1 MCQNVARMH
10 CWLWLEVQCWLAVFC
25 WWRPICFRAS
35 LFPVIGHGNETVSPH
50 CERID
55 LCVSSSRSLS
65 RSISLS
71 LSFFLIFPLISIYHF
86 IYLSQLLPFYWL
98 LYDFSCSV
106 SHFQPQLSN
115 LSSMTIKWPFCD
127 RFRLSVSL
135 PSLPS
140 FFLLFSRSFWLSLT
154 AFHFFCFS
162 LVGWVAFPSSDTPS
176 PNPGTFE
183 MVLSQAFYF
192 VHFTLI
198 C

>member
-71 LSFFLIFPLISIYHF
+71 LSLSFL
-86 IYLSQLLPFYWL
+86 
-98 LYDFSCSV
+98 
-106 SHFQPQLSN
+106 
-115 LSSMTIKWPFCD
+115 
-127 RFRLSVSL
+127 
-135 PSLPS
+135 
-140 FFLLFSRSFWLSLT
+140 FFLLFLSITLSIFLNFYPFTDFCMTFLALSAISSHNYQIFPAWPLNDRFVIVSDFQYPCLLCLLFSSFFLAL
-154 AFHFFCFS
+154 FGC
-162 LVGWVAFPSSDTPS
+162 P
-176 PNPGTFE
+176 
-183 MVLSQAFYF
+183 
-192 VHFTLI
+192 
-198 C
+198 